1 MVDKWHEIWNK
12 RNLATQS
19 EIALIDLLALDGF
32 DSGAGKIDL
41 IDWKEYSLKIA
52 QKLQLKK
59 ADTLYEVGCG
69 SGALLYALRECVD
82 ITVGGNDYSTGLIKT
97 AKLVFLDSD
106 IQCLE
111 ARDIG
116 SNPKYDFVISNS
128 VFQYFEIEYA
138 KTVLLKMIDK
148 ANKAVFILDIPDI
161 KTKALSE
168 KYRQDVLPLEEYKV
182 KYEGLHH
189 TYYNRDW
196 FGEVAKCV
204 GWKLEF
210 IDGFVPNY
218 PQNEFRFG
226 CLISKA

>member
-1 MVDKWHEIWNK
+1 MVDKWHEVWNK
-12 RNLATQS
+12 RSSAKQS
-19 EIALIDLLALDGF
+19 QFALIDLLALDGF
-32 DSGAGKIDL
+32 DSGAGKIEL

-59 ADTLYEVGCG
+59 NHTLYEVGCG

-82 ITVGGNDYSTGLIKT
+82 ITVGGNDYSTGLIET

-116 SNPKYDFVISNS
+116 SKSKYDFVISNS

-138 KTVLLKMIDK
+138 RIVLLKMIDK
-148 ANKAVFILDIPDI
+148 ANKAVCILDIPDA
-161 KTKALSE
+161 KTKILSE
-168 KYRQDVLPLEEYKV
+168 KYRQDVMPLDQYKI

-189 TYYNRDW
+189 TYYNKDW
-196 FGEVAKCV
+196 FGEVAKSV
-204 GWKLEF
+204 GLQIEF
-210 IDGFVPNY
+210 FDGFVPNY
-218 PQNEFRFG
+218 SQNEFRFG
-226 CLISKA
+226 CLISKK